1 MMQLCIAM
9 KIQTCLKSKQMR
21 RSEIKDIVNKV
32 LQKTNK
38 FEDVFTKADSIFTTQ
53 IDIKPILASF
63 KESKRKRFNY
73 PVEIINNFKNK
84 SSKVELVSIFDIIR
98 SDKFKS
104 DQELLKRLIED
115 DIFLPTVYFENRK
128 RYTPCGIFYRK
139 TNAIGIRILNQL
151 IILETKKNIIS
162 QSEIQIIKNDEHT
175 FAFYRQIFPGSYIL
189 LVETI
194 NLNRNNYVEY
204 QEKIESYYAKLL
216 GSTKVKAINLN
227 TSIPFSFDSE
237 LYYNIHSKQFK
248 K

>member
-1 MMQLCIAM
+1 
-9 KIQTCLKSKQMR
+9 MR

-53 IDIKPILASF
+53 IDIKPILASL
-63 KESKRKRFNY
+63 KEIKRNSLKY
-73 PVEIINNFKNK
+73 PVEIRSNFKPK
-84 SSKVELVSIFDIIR
+84 FYKVELVAIFEMIR
-98 SDKFKS
+98 NGDFKL

-115 DIFLPTVYFENRK
+115 DNFLPTVFFENRK
-128 RYTPCGIFYRK
+128 RYTPCGIFYS
-139 TNAIGIRILNQL
+139 NAIALGIRILNQL
-151 IILETKKNIIS
+151 IILETKNNTLS
-162 QSEIQIIKNDEHT
+162 QSEIQIIKDDEHT

-194 NLNRNNYVEY
+194 NLNRSNFVEY
-204 QEKIESYYAKLL
+204 QEKVEIYYAKLL
-216 GSTKVKAINLN
+216 GTAKVKAMSLN

-237 LYYNIHSKQFK
+237 LYYNIHSKLFK